1 MKVAVV
7 CNSLLLRK
15 SLEIFLRDRLSS
27 QSGCDFVVSD
37 RVLEIDKP
45 VFLISRDK
53 DTNLAKPFSKTRLVK
68 ALDEYYK
75 SIGGIIE
82 EEKVVFV
89 EQPESTV
96 ANDDEMEQKIRKL
109 TDDFVS
115 GLMHVFREY
124 R

>member
-1 MKVAVV
+1 MKVAVI

-37 RVLEIDKP
+37 RALEVDKP
-45 VFLISRDK
+45 VFLITREK
-53 DTNLAKPFSKTRLVK
+53 DTNLAKPFSKTRLIK

-82 EEKVVFV
+82 EEKAVIAEPEVVMAD
-89 EQPESTV
+89 SG
-96 ANDDEMEQKIRKL
+96 EMEQKIRKL

-115 GLMHVFREY
+115 GLMQVFREY
-124 R
+124 K

>member
-1 MKVAVV
+1 MKVAVI

-37 RVLEIDKP
+37 RALEVDKP
-45 VFLISRDK
+45 VFLITREK

-82 EEKVVFV
+82 EEKAVIAESEVVMAD
-89 EQPESTV
+89 SG
-96 ANDDEMEQKIRKL
+96 EMEQKIRKL

-115 GLMHVFREY
+115 GLMQVFREY
-124 R
+124 K

>member
-1 MKVAVV
+1 MKVAVI

-27 QSGCDFVVSD
+27 QSGCDFVISD
-37 RVLEIDKP
+37 RALEVDKP
-45 VFLISRDK
+45 VFLITREK
-53 DTNLAKPFSKTRLVK
+53 DTNLAKPFSKTRLIK

-82 EEKVVFV
+82 EERAVIAEPEVVIAD
-89 EQPESTV
+89 SG
-96 ANDDEMEQKIRKL
+96 EMEQKIRKL

-115 GLMHVFREY
+115 GLMQVFREY
-124 R
+124 K

>member
-1 MKVAVV
+1 MKVAVI

-37 RVLEIDKP
+37 RALEVDKP
-45 VFLISRDK
+45 VFLITREK
-53 DTNLAKPFSKTRLVK
+53 DTNLAKPFSKTRLIK

-82 EEKVVFV
+82 EEKAVIAESEVVMAD
-89 EQPESTV
+89 SG
-96 ANDDEMEQKIRKL
+96 EMEQKIRKL